1 MCSIRTRS
9 GHLFKF
15 NNSRLVGVLAVHVDD
30 ILWCG
35 AKEFETGVINGLRS
49 KFHISNES
57 KCNFTYLGIDVT
69 QDESG
74 TSISLGRYIN
84 DLEPISITPLRS
96 KKHDL
101 LTKPESRLLRGA
113 VGQALY
119 ASTIC
124 RPDIGF
130 DVLEL
135 TMMKNESAKV
145 ESLIHANK
153 LINRLKTEQ
162 FCAIFPPLD
171 RDSIEF
177 IVFSDA
183 SHASPPDGVS
193 SSLGYI
199 IFMSDGV
206 NSCPISWKSGKIQ
219 RVVRS
224 TLAAEALALG
234 EAADVAYFLAMFVKE
249 ALKLPTTPPINC

>member
-1 MCSIRTRS
+1 M
-9 GHLFKF
+9 
-15 NNSRLVGVLAVHVDD
+15 
-30 ILWCG
+30 
-35 AKEFETGVINGLRS
+35 
-49 KFHISNES
+49 
-57 KCNFTYLGIDVT
+57 GIEVT

-74 TSISLGRYIN
+74 ASISLGRYIN

-96 KKHDL
+96 KNKLDL
-101 LTKPESRLLRGA
+101 LTNPESRSL
-113 VGQALY
+113 QA
-119 ASTIC
+119 
-124 RPDIGF
+124 DFGF

-135 TMMKNESAKV
+135 TMMKNESAKR

-171 RDSIEF
+171 RDSFDF

-183 SHASPPDGVS
+183 SDASLPDGVS

-199 IFMSDGV
+199 IVMSDGV

-224 TLAAEALALG
+224 TLAAEALASG
-234 EAADVAYFLAMFVKE
+234 EAAVFSHVCESGVKN
-249 ALKLPTTPPINC
+249 ANYTSYKLL